1 MIVGDDCP
9 RFRFIRARSSWSL
22 YFNPRKRFAADKL
35 AEGTKLDAQFGRK
48 RERTRRGEWLHHGAC
63 AAMQG
68 NPVLL
73 GAGNP
78 FFGLA
83 QARVA
88 ARIFL

>member
-1 MIVGDDCP
+1 MIVGDECP
-9 RFRFIRARSSWSL
+9 RFGFIRARSSWNL
-22 YFNPRKRFAADKL
+22 YFNPRRRFAADKL
-35 AEGTKLDAQFGRK
+35 AENTKLDAQFGQK
-48 RERTRRGEWLHHGAC
+48 RERARRGEWLHHEAC
-63 AAMQG
+63 AAMQD

-73 GAGNP
+73 GADNP